1 MLINYI
7 RTPKHYESRLQTL
20 ADGSVEAYVV
30 ELGGDPIGMIVSTER
45 GKVGWS
51 LCSKHDT
58 FNKVMGKKIAINR
71 AEYYGR
77 NQAECLAD
85 APDSVRQAI
94 LKMYERSE
102 KYFQ

>member
-7 RTPKHYESRLQTL
+7 RTPKYYEPRLQTL
-20 ADGSVEAYVV
+20 ADGSVKAYAV
-30 ELGGDPIGMIVSTER
+30 EFGGDPIGMVVSTER

-77 NQAECLAD
+77 DHNKCIQD
-85 APDSVRQAI
+85 APESIRQKV
-94 LKMYERSE
+94 LKMYERSQ
-102 KYFQ
+102 KYFK